1 MMDEG
6 LFKLFPEDQE
16 STKSPWQS
24 MSEKLMDAVVANL
37 EPFETETMA
46 SYEGMDL
53 TPIRNFEK
61 PLKKDF
67 VDPHHTKSYWGPP
80 SLNKEEAKKIAQLK
94 GNVIKGS
101 INCYRTKKLEKI
113 TLVQL
118 ELVKQYYGNIITIW
132 PADDYALPIV
142 IMSMDENPNATHFF
156 IDFMPLADCVI
167 DPSYLEDYLDP
178 LEPFWKKY
186 KFIRDLPNFPAYE
199 VNLYSW
205 MRATASPY
213 LITRRVPPNKP
224 KGIRE
229 DLIKLGI
236 DYLKVYLDLWAKAES
251 QDRIYMNTLNQRK
264 AKIRQAYRTKKDPD
278 GKFWWKA
285 ERYLGAELTHSLIT
299 ASY

>member
-1 MMDEG
+1 MVDEG

-16 STKSPWQS
+16 AAKSPWQS
-24 MSEKLMDAVVANL
+24 MSEKLRDAVEANFG
-37 EPFETETMA
+37 PFEPETMA
-46 SYEGMDL
+46 EYEGIDF

-61 PLKKDF
+61 PLIKDF
-67 VDPHHTKSYWGPP
+67 VDPHAKKTYWGPP
-80 SLNKEEAKKIAQLK
+80 SLDGEEAKKISQLK

-101 INCYRTKKLEKI
+101 INCYRAKKLEKI

-118 ELVKQYYGNIITIW
+118 ELVEKYYGNIITIW

-142 IMSMDENPNATHFF
+142 IISMDENPGATHFF
-156 IDFMPLADCVI
+156 IDFMPLADCVM
-167 DPSYLEDYLDP
+167 DTSYLQNYLDP
-178 LEPFWKKY
+178 LEPSWKRY

-224 KGIRE
+224 KGIRD
-229 DLIKLGI
+229 DLLKLGT
-236 DYLKVYLDLWAKAES
+236 DYLKVYLDLWRKAEP
-251 QDRIYMNTLNQRK
+251 QDQAYMSTLNQRK
-264 AKIRQAYRTKKDPD
+264 ARIRQAYRTRKDPE

-285 ERYLGAELTHSLIT
+285 ERYLGPELTHALIS